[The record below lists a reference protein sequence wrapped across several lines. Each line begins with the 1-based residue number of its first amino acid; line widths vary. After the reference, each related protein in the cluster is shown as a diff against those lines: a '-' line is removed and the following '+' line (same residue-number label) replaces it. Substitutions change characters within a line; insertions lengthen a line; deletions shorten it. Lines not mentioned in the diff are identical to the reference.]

1 MTPVIRAAT
10 HNDLSQLHRLVEG
23 AYRGDSAR
31 RGWTHEADLLG
42 GQRTDLDALR
52 EIVDDPAQCILLAI
66 CNGRIVGCVQITDK
80 GEGLSCLGLL
90 SVDPAM
96 QAAGLGRTLIAAAE
110 QEAMARFGARMME
123 MTVIRQRAELIAYY
137 TRRGYLPTGE
147 ERPFPIGNP
156 RFGLPKTRELAFVVL
171 AKPLLPAPLS

>member
-10 HNDLSQLHRLVEG
+10 HNDLPQLHRLVEG

-42 GQRTDLDALR
+42 GQRTDVEALR
-52 EIVDDPAQCILLAI
+52 EVLDDPAQCILIAI
-66 CNGRIVGCVQITDK
+66 SDGRITGCVQITDR

-90 SVDPAM
+90 SVDPAL
-96 QAAGLGRTLIAAAE
+96 QAGGLGKRLIAAAE
-110 QEAMARFGARMME
+110 REAMARFGARTME
-123 MTVIRQRAELIAYY
+123 MTVIRQRSELTAYY
-137 TRRGYLPTGE
+137 IRRGYLPTGE
-147 ERPFPIGNP
+147 ERPFPIDNP

-171 AKPLLPAPLS
+171 AKPLPPAPVA